1 MALRGWRWTYKCRP
15 GQRAREDQIGPPM
28 SPGDLRHMNIA
39 EKTRFDFVAG
49 EPDLQHDSL
58 SPEQV
63 ESALRLIPSH
73 GWPGGW
79 SGRRSRAELVL
90 TALGHVPRQHINE
103 MVAGDVVVVEDTAVI
118 ATVEGT
124 VTLDKADETL
134 LCGPCALARWLHALD
149 LMAIGPER
157 VVAAT
162 IARAAPLHAGSPHLC
177 HSPIPIAAAT
187 RPLLLFPR
195 QPGTL
200 LPRQRRPRAATAR
213 PPTTF
218 QTV

>member
-1 MALRGWRWTYKCRP
+1 
-15 GQRAREDQIGPPM
+15 
-28 SPGDLRHMNIA
+28 MNIA
-39 EKTRFDFVAG
+39 EKTRFDFVAD

-90 TALGHVPRQHINE
+90 TALGHVPRQHVNE

-162 IARAAPLHAGSPHLC
+162 IARAAPLHSGSPHLC
-177 HSPIPIAAAT
+177 HSPLPIAAAT
-187 RPLLLFPR
+187 RLLPLFPGR
-195 QPGTL
+195 PGTL
-200 LPRQRRPRAATAR
+200 LPRQRGPRTAIDDLS
-213 PPTTF
+213 TTMKSI
-218 QTV
+218 